1 MATFEAFEHIS
12 DQVETQY
19 SEEGDDNQYF
29 ETRYV
34 VCPDAEDTQI
44 AQDPGVSFHCV
55 ISFSFKQRSRVRF
68 K

>member
-1 MATFEAFEHIS
+1 MATFETYEHIS
-12 DQVETQY
+12 DQAESAETQH
-19 SEEGDDNQYF
+19 SEDDSQYF

-55 ISFSFKQRSRVRF
+55 ISFSFN
-68 K
+68 